1 MPTFN
6 EDFLIRANLTAETIT
21 AQSGNFSSAWL
32 TTLDQV
38 DPVNNV
44 FQFPV
49 YYAQEIGSVVAT
61 ATADVFIATEVCN
74 LASFK
79 VFNSTAPTGGDKAFT
94 VDLQKSTGGGAF
106 ATILSAVITR
116 NSSDTDRTTETAT
129 ISSAALIAG
138 DVLRV
143 VVTASGSTGTQGSGV
158 TAQIMVEQN
167 GQ

>member
-32 TTLDQV
+32 TALDQV

-49 YYAQEIGSVVAT
+49 YYSQPIGATVASASV
-61 ATADVFIATEVCN
+61 DVFIATEVCN

-79 VFNSTAPTGGDKAFT
+79 VFNSTAPTGDRSFT

-116 NSSDTDRTTETAT
+116 NSSDTDRTTESAT

-143 VVTASGSTGTQGSGV
+143 VVAYTAGTTGTLPLGV

>member
-6 EDFLIRANLTAETIT
+6 EDIHVRADLTAETVT
-21 AQSGNFSSAWL
+21 AQAGQFSSAWL
-32 TTLDQV
+32 TPSGQIDT
-38 DPVNNV
+38 PNV
-44 FQFPV
+44 VYQFPV
-49 YYAQEIGSVVAT
+49 CYSQPINATVANASV
-61 ATADVFIATEVCN
+61 DVFIATEVCN

-79 VFNSTAPTGGDKAFT
+79 VFNSTAPTGDRSFT

-129 ISSAALIAG
+129 ISNAALIAG

-143 VVTASGSTGTQGSGV
+143 VVAYTAGTTGTVPLGV
-158 TAQIMVEQN
+158 AAQIMVEQN

>member
-1 MPTFN
+1 MPTTN
-6 EDFLIRANLTAETIT
+6 EDWNFRSSVTIDTLTV
-21 AQSGNFSSAWL
+21 QGGNFSNSWL
-32 TTLDQV
+32 TTLDQI
-38 DPVNNV
+38 DPENV
-44 FQFPV
+44 VYQFPV
-49 YYAQEIGSVVAT
+49 HYSQPINATVANASV
-61 ATADVFIATEVCN
+61 DVFIATEVCN

-79 VFNSTAPTGGDKAFT
+79 VFNSTAPTGDRSFT

-129 ISSAALIAG
+129 ISNAALIAG

-143 VVTASGSTGTQGSGV
+143 VVAYTAGTTGTVPLGV
-158 TAQIMVEQN
+158 AAQIMVEQN